1 MVEFVGVNVGVKRG
15 GNWLELYFR
24 NSQKEERLIAECNTI
39 KAVHEE
45 IKKFLDER
53 KYISHYMRSRGGEEG
68 VMIDVGSWSEFFI
81 IKGISYIDY
90 IKGLEEDE
98 PEEEY
103 HQITFDEYLESLQKD
118 GE

>member
-1 MVEFVGVNVGVKRG
+1 M
-15 GNWLELYFR
+15 ELYFS
-24 NSQKEERLIAECNTI
+24 NSQGEERLIAECETV

-53 KYISHYMRSRGGEEG
+53 KHVSHYMRSWGGEET
-68 VMIDVGSWSEFFI
+68 VMIDVGSWSEFFVI
-81 IKGISYIDY
+81 RGISYIDY
-90 IKGLEEDE
+90 IKSLEKDDE

-103 HQITFDEYLESLQKD
+103 HQITFDEFWESLQKD